1 MRILQIAHDYS
12 LTGAGI
18 AAAQLHTGLLQM
30 GLDSRMAVYRKA
42 MGDPCEAL
50 PERTLIS
57 RNLDRVA
64 EMVSRRLN
72 TESLTNV
79 SSLFWSL
86 PDSDILNFHSI
97 SMRWFNL
104 HKLNRLVR
112 RYALV
117 MTMHDMSYGTAVCHY
132 TSYFEDC
139 TRWATGCGRC
149 PLVAANPH
157 SVADL
162 SEWIF
167 RRKRKIFLNARMTIV
182 TPSRWMHEFASK
194 TPMLNGLRIEYIP
207 NGIDTDLFKPLGR
220 EHSRVALGLPLNKRL
235 LAFIASN
242 PGNPRKGFQ
251 HLPPL
256 FERFKDITDVGLL
269 VVGDLKPEKARE
281 IEQHF
286 PVHYLGVIRD
296 PRLMRLIYNAS
307 DMFLL
312 PSQADN
318 LPNTM
323 LESLA
328 CGTPV
333 VAFDVGGIP
342 DGVKNGLTGFTAPV
356 GEYEGLAHGIRQ
368 LLTTTEDAASRFR
381 DNCRSFALR
390 NFSLDVQA
398 TRYHALYQSLIETG
412 QCSSLPH

>member
-1 MRILQIAHDYS
+1 MKILQIAHDYS

-18 AAAQLHTGLLQM
+18 AAAQLHTGLLKM

-50 PERTLIS
+50 PEKHFIT

-64 EMVSRRLN
+64 EALNRRLN

-79 SSLFWSL
+79 SSLMWSL
-86 PDSDILNFHSI
+86 PESDILNFHSI

-104 HKLNRLVR
+104 HKLNRLVQ

-132 TSYFEDC
+132 TSYFGDC
-139 TRWATGCGRC
+139 TRWTTGCGSC
-149 PLVAANPH
+149 PLVSANPR
-157 SVADL
+157 SVADV
-162 SEWIF
+162 SKWIF
-167 RRKRKIFLNARMTIV
+167 RRKRRLFLNARVTVV

-207 NGIDTDLFKPLGR
+207 NGIDTDLFKPLGQ
-220 EHSRVALGLPLNKRL
+220 EHCRVALGLPVKKRL
-235 LAFIASN
+235 LAFVASN

-256 FERFKDITDVGLL
+256 FERLKDMTDVGLL

-286 PVHYLGVIRD
+286 PVYYLGVVRD
-296 PRLMRLIYNAS
+296 PRLMRLVYNAS

-342 DGVKNGLTGFTAPV
+342 DGVKNGRTGVTAAL
-356 GEYEGLAHGIRQ
+356 GDYDRLAQGIRQ
-368 LLTTTEDAASRFR
+368 LLTATEDAARRLR
-381 DNCRSFALR
+381 DTCRTFALE
-390 NFSLDVQA
+390 NFALGLQA
-398 TRYHALYQSLIETG
+398 MRYHALYKSLAEPV
-412 QCSSLPH
+412 QRPSLSH